1 METKTPK
8 EIVEGVLD
16 TPTTK
21 KLWSSVYTP
30 VLPFTPQSYSMGA
43 ILPAMLF
50 MFRWGHRRGKG
61 TFIKTFGKLENNKVI
76 QPTIEDVANK
86 LSQKH
91 DWFEGFA
98 EQTEKAILGDM
109 LLTFCLENKNHFMG
123 RTEQIQR
130 AFPTH
135 YFSSWIDL
143 PEKVANLRN
152 IPEMLVSILVEQE
165 EGEYLKKTNRKSY
178 FNISLSIDENIF
190 LSLFG
195 NSIEIKGDYL
205 TNKKS
210 DQFTEI
216 DEKNTIG
223 LDQLLTTRSALSCGE
238 APGKALGSKDESE
251 NIPNRCPIAKVAAK
265 FFREDLSVFLQA
277 YGGSIPR
284 QSFLQMLESCF
295 SLGITNIYFSTVNM
309 LLEWEST
316 GVLPQKELQSPWTIF
331 VDCSCGND
339 TELRKL
345 AEESMDEFLRRFNRF
360 PIIMMCLRI
369 LEDKVKYD
377 RELRN
382 TLPPIQPDATEFI
395 NLLGSVFHRY
405 HPRSG
410 KILDDLDE
418 KCLRLA
424 DALKEEGEK
433 PAIQENLRDG
443 NINPVLRMA
452 EAICLLME
460 DKNQNAKYIQAI
472 DSSLMI
478 DQPNGLAKKRKI
490 QRSRVSGKKTVRD
503 ARSIV
508 LTNTMLDFLVH
519 RHLRKASK
527 KSTSLS
533 FVDFI
538 RLLRERYGIYIDQSP
553 PDMSIPFEL
562 LHQNRRIFEKRLRDL
577 GVLLGV
583 NDAESMKRLKQRFK
597 SEDD

>member
-1 METKTPK
+1 METKAIK

-21 KLWSSVYTP
+21 KLWSSVCMP
-30 VLPFTPQSYSMGA
+30 VLPFTPQDYSMGA
-43 ILPAMLF
+43 VLPAILF

-61 TFIKTFGKLENNKVI
+61 TFIKTFGKVENDKVA

-91 DWFEGFA
+91 DWFEGFE
-98 EQTEKAILGDM
+98 EQTEKSILGDM
-109 LLTFCLENKNHFMG
+109 LLTFCFENKTHLEG
-123 RTEQIQR
+123 RTEQVQR

-135 YFSSWIDL
+135 YFASWIDL
-143 PEKVANLRN
+143 PEKVINLRN

-165 EGEYLKKTNRKSY
+165 EGEYLKKTDCKS
-178 FNISLSIDENIF
+178 FFSISSSFDKNIF

-195 NSIEIKGDYL
+195 NLIEIKGDHL
-205 TNKKS
+205 TNKTS
-210 DQFTEI
+210 DQFVEI

-223 LDQLLTTRSALSCGE
+223 LDQLLTIRSALSCGE
-238 APGKALGSKDESE
+238 APEKARGNKDESE
-251 NIPNRCPIAKVAAK
+251 NIPNRFPIAKVAAR
-265 FFREDLSVFLQA
+265 FFREDLSIFLQA

-284 QSFLQMLESCF
+284 QPFLQMLESSF

-316 GVLPQKELQSPWTIF
+316 GVLPHKESQRPWTIF

-339 TELRKL
+339 RRLQNL
-345 AEESMDEFLRRFNRF
+345 AEKSMDEFLRRFERF
-360 PIIMMCLRI
+360 PMIMMCLRI
-369 LEDKVKYD
+369 LDDKVRYD

-382 TLPPIQPDATEFI
+382 SLPPAQPDATEFI
-395 NLLGSVFHRY
+395 NLLGSIFHRS

-410 KILDDLDE
+410 KILEDLEE
-418 KCLRLA
+418 KCFKLA
-424 DALKEEGEK
+424 GALKEESEES
-433 PAIQENLRDG
+433 AIQESLRDG
-443 NINPVLRMA
+443 NINSVLRMA
-452 EAICLLME
+452 EAICLLMG

-490 QRSRVSGKKTVRD
+490 QRSGISGKKTVRD
-503 ARSIV
+503 ARSMV

-519 RHLRKASK
+519 RHLRRASK
-527 KSTSLS
+527 KSISLS

-553 PDMSIPFEL
+553 PDMSISIEL
-562 LHQNRRIFEKRLRDL
+562 LHQNRRILEKRLRDL
-577 GVLLGV
+577 GVLIGV
-583 NDAESMKRLKQRFK
+583 NDAESMKRLQQRFK
-597 SEDD
+597 AKDD

>member
-1 METKTPK
+1 METKTPR
-8 EIVEGVLD
+8 EIVEDVLD

-30 VLPFTPQSYSMGA
+30 ALPFTPQYYLLGSV
-43 ILPAMLF
+43 LPAVLF

-61 TFIKTFGKLENNKVI
+61 IFIKTFGKTINNKI
-76 QPTIEDVANK
+76 NLPTIEDVVDK
-86 LSQKH
+86 LSQRN
-91 DWFEGFA
+91 DWFEGF
-98 EQTEKAILGDM
+98 EGLTERAILGDM

-123 RTEQIQR
+123 RTEQTQR

-143 PEKVANLRN
+143 PKEVSHLRY
-152 IPEMLVSILVEQE
+152 IPEMLVSIFVEQE

-178 FNISLSIDENIF
+178 FNIGSSFDENIF
-190 LSLFG
+190 LNLLG
-195 NSIEIKGDYL
+195 NAVEIKGEYL
-205 TNKKS
+205 TNKAS
-210 DQFTEI
+210 DQFIEI

-223 LDQLLTTRSALSCGE
+223 LDQLLTIRIALLCGE
-238 APGKALGSKDESE
+238 APEKARSSKEESE
-251 NIPNRCPIAKVAAK
+251 NIPNRYPIAKVAAR

-284 QSFLQMLESCF
+284 QPFLQMLESCF

-316 GVLPQKELQSPWTIF
+316 GVLPQKELQRSWPIF

-345 AEESMDEFLRRFNRF
+345 AEESMDEFLRRFDRF
-360 PIIMMCLRI
+360 PILMMCLRI
-369 LEDKVKYD
+369 LDDKVTYD
-377 RELRN
+377 RELRSS
-382 TLPPIQPDATEFI
+382 LPPVQPDATEFI
-395 NLLGSVFHRY
+395 NLLGSIFHGS

-424 DALKEEGEK
+424 DALKEEGEE
-433 PAIQENLRDG
+433 PAIQEKLRDG

-452 EAICLLME
+452 EAICLLMGN
-460 DKNQNAKYIQAI
+460 KLQIAYYTKAI

-478 DQPNGLAKKRKI
+478 EQPNGLAKKRKV
-490 QRSRVSGKKTVRD
+490 QRGGISGKKIVRD

-519 RHLRKASK
+519 RHLHKASK
-527 KSTSLS
+527 KIISLS

-553 PDMSIPFEL
+553 PDMSIPIEL
-562 LHQNRRIFEKRLRDL
+562 LHHNRRILESRLRDL
-577 GVLLGV
+577 GVLIGV
-583 NDAESMKRLKQRFK
+583 NDAESMKRLQQRFK
-597 SEDD
+597 AEDD

>member
-8 EIVEGVLD
+8 EIVESVLD
-16 TPTTK
+16 IPTTK

-30 VLPFTPQSYSMGA
+30 ILPFTPQDYSMGA
-43 ILPAMLF
+43 VLPAILF

-61 TFIKTFGKLENNKVI
+61 TFIKTFSKTENNKVNP
-76 QPTIEDVANK
+76 PTIEDVVNN

-91 DWFEGFA
+91 DWFEGFE

-109 LLTFCLENKNHFMG
+109 LLTFCLENKKRLLG

-135 YFSSWIDL
+135 YLASWIDL
-143 PEKVANLRN
+143 PEKVYNLRN
-152 IPEMLVSILVEQE
+152 IPETLVSLLVAQK
-165 EGEYLKKTNRKSY
+165 EGEFIQRSNQKSS
-178 FNISLSIDENIF
+178 FSVGFGFEDNIL
-190 LSLFG
+190 LHLFG
-195 NSIEIKGDYL
+195 NAMQIIGEYL

-210 DQFTEI
+210 DQFIET

-223 LDQLLTTRSALSCGE
+223 LDQLLTIRIALSCGE
-238 APGKALGSKDESE
+238 APEKALGSKEESE
-251 NIPNRCPIAKVAAK
+251 DIPNRYPIAKVAAR

-284 QSFLQMLESCF
+284 QPFLQMLESCF
-295 SLGITNIYFSTVNM
+295 SLGITNTYFSTVNM

-316 GVLPQKELQSPWTIF
+316 GVLPQKESPISWPIF

-339 TELRKL
+339 LRIRNL
-345 AEESMDEFLRRFNRF
+345 AEESMDEFLRRLNRF
-360 PIIMMCLRI
+360 PVLMMCLRI

-382 TLPPIQPDATEFI
+382 SLLPIQPDATEFI
-395 NLLGSVFHRY
+395 NLLGSIFHRS

-424 DALKEEGEK
+424 DALKEEGEE
-433 PAIQENLRDG
+433 PAIQGNLRDG

-452 EAICLLME
+452 EAICLLMG
-460 DKNQNAKYIQAI
+460 DKNQNTKYIQAI

-490 QRSRVSGKKTVRD
+490 QRSGISGKKTIRD

-519 RHLRKASK
+519 RHLRRASK
-527 KSTSLS
+527 KSISLS

-553 PDMSIPFEL
+553 PDMSISIEL
-562 LHQNRRIFEKRLRDL
+562 LHHNRRILEKRLRDL
-577 GVLLGV
+577 GVLIGV
-583 NDAESMKRLKQRFK
+583 NDAESMKRLQQRFK
-597 SEDD
+597 AKDD